1 VQAID
6 SRGLRL
12 SSTPNG
18 SGGSSENL
26 LPCDAVVLGTGYR
39 HGLTQLLEP
48 TLADSVL
55 TKLEQ
60 QQQQQQQLG
69 QGQSSSGDV
78 AVGRSERLPVTD
90 GRCQSVAE
98 PTLYFVGF
106 DTTLAYGLSWGHW
119 VRNAQMQHSTAQHST
134 AQHSAAQRSTAQHSS
149 STAQHSTA
157 QRRAAAAQHSTAQ
170 RSAAQHSTLLHS
182 VLTIVRLC
190 TCRDVHCSLSAL
202 VRSGALWS
210 VWYINSVNVCVP
222 QGWEVGERLR
232 HQLDSLRPST
242 APRPPAPCPA
252 PPQRQAATAGTTTV
266 GGLPLSFV
274 GGVFGIGVAL
284 GVGVAALGRRR
295 RRVPTLNVR

>member
-1 VQAID
+1 MGSPGGIGCAT
-6 SRGLRL
+6 LRC
-12 SSTPNG
+12 N
-18 SGGSSENL
+18 
-26 LPCDAVVLGTGYR
+26 
-39 HGLTQLLEP
+39 
-48 TLADSVL
+48 
-55 TKLEQ
+55 
-60 QQQQQQQLG
+60 
-69 QGQSSSGDV
+69 
-78 AVGRSERLPVTD
+78 
-90 GRCQSVAE
+90 
-98 PTLYFVGF
+98 
-106 DTTLAYGLSWGHW
+106 
-119 VRNAQMQHSTAQHST
+119 TAQHST
-134 AQHSAAQRSTAQHSS
+134 AQHSSTAQQQH

-170 RSAAQHSTLLHS
+170 RSAAQHSTLSHS

-252 PPQRQAATAGTTTV
+252 PPQRQATTGTTTV